1 VCGVHSGKTLFSSY
15 VFYFF
20 CNSSSFST
28 HFSSFHHFQ
37 PFNNSSILH
46 ISPFYCLPSF
56 LSSKK
61 LPSLPFWV
69 TLIDFFIP
77 KNSLLIC
84 ENITDFFFGTF
95 YALEL
100 RFIWR
105 GHINLYLLGFA
116 FTLRCVFF

>member
-1 VCGVHSGKTLFSSY
+1 MFSI
-15 VFYFF
+15 
-20 CNSSSFST
+20 SSVTVLLSLLI
-28 HFSSFHHFQ
+28 FSSFHHFQ

-69 TLIDFFIP
+69 SLIDFFIP

-116 FTLRCVFF
+116 FTLRISDQYQASF